1 MQAAALL
8 AKEAAKNLDPKE
20 MFKGQTD
27 LYSQWDATGL
37 PTHDNEGAPLAK
49 SKQKKLKKDQDKQA
63 KLFGSK

>member
-1 MQAAALL
+1 
-8 AKEAAKNLDPKE
+8 